1 MNKKDVCATQIAYV
15 RFTEDDLADL
25 DNQVRRVGASS
36 RGAYIRSLI
45 KGVRPVELPPAD
57 YVALIDELAKLRRS
71 IDTMAA
77 RAADNKASALSP
89 VEYYTLSS
97 LTALTLQK
105 IRLAA
110 LPQQYHLP
118 EDMSQSKAQIAS
130 EDYNPGRLDMEA
142 IEAALCEAVEMHDGL
157 VSEDFIDLFV
167 SQVTP
172 LSDSRFAWCLD
183 FSPQPTVAFLNLAG
197 QRKYTT
203 CSMDSKLHFGPFAD
217 EEGHTIPFPGSLRR

>member
-77 RAADNKASALSP
+77 RAQTTRRLRSAPS
-89 VEYYTLSS
+89 
-97 LTALTLQK
+97 
-105 IRLAA
+105 
-110 LPQQYHLP
+110 
-118 EDMSQSKAQIAS
+118 
-130 EDYNPGRLDMEA
+130 N
-142 IEAALCEAVEMHDGL
+142 
-157 VSEDFIDLFV
+157 
-167 SQVTP
+167 
-172 LSDSRFAWCLD
+172 
-183 FSPQPTVAFLNLAG
+183 
-197 QRKYTT
+197 
-203 CSMDSKLHFGPFAD
+203 
-217 EEGHTIPFPGSLRR
+217 TIHYPALRR

>member
-1 MNKKDVCATQIAYV
+1 MNKKDVCATKIAYV

-71 IDTMAA
+71 IDTMAVA
-77 RAADNKASALSP
+77 RRTTRRLHSALSNTIHYP
-89 VEYYTLSS
+89 VLR
-97 LTALTLQK
+97 ALTLQK

-118 EDMSQSKAQIAS
+118 EDMSH
-130 EDYNPGRLDMEA
+130 E
-142 IEAALCEAVEMHDGL
+142 
-157 VSEDFIDLFV
+157 
-167 SQVTP
+167 
-172 LSDSRFAWCLD
+172 
-183 FSPQPTVAFLNLAG
+183 
-197 QRKYTT
+197 
-203 CSMDSKLHFGPFAD
+203 
-217 EEGHTIPFPGSLRR
+217 

>member
-1 MNKKDVCATQIAYV
+1 MNKKDVCATKIAYV

-89 VEYYTLSS
+89 DEYYTLSS

-118 EDMSQSKAQIAS
+118 EDMSH
-130 EDYNPGRLDMEA
+130 E
-142 IEAALCEAVEMHDGL
+142 
-157 VSEDFIDLFV
+157 
-167 SQVTP
+167 
-172 LSDSRFAWCLD
+172 
-183 FSPQPTVAFLNLAG
+183 
-197 QRKYTT
+197 
-203 CSMDSKLHFGPFAD
+203 
-217 EEGHTIPFPGSLRR
+217 

>member
-1 MNKKDVCATQIAYV
+1 MNKKDVCATKIAYV

-77 RAADNKASALSP
+77 CAADNKASALSP

-118 EDMSQSKAQIAS
+118 EDMSH
-130 EDYNPGRLDMEA
+130 E
-142 IEAALCEAVEMHDGL
+142 
-157 VSEDFIDLFV
+157 
-167 SQVTP
+167 
-172 LSDSRFAWCLD
+172 
-183 FSPQPTVAFLNLAG
+183 
-197 QRKYTT
+197 
-203 CSMDSKLHFGPFAD
+203 
-217 EEGHTIPFPGSLRR
+217 

>member
-1 MNKKDVCATQIAYV
+1 MNKKDVCATKIAYV
-15 RFTEDDLADL
+15 RFTADDLADL

-118 EDMSQSKAQIAS
+118 EDMSH
-130 EDYNPGRLDMEA
+130 E
-142 IEAALCEAVEMHDGL
+142 
-157 VSEDFIDLFV
+157 
-167 SQVTP
+167 
-172 LSDSRFAWCLD
+172 
-183 FSPQPTVAFLNLAG
+183 
-197 QRKYTT
+197 
-203 CSMDSKLHFGPFAD
+203 
-217 EEGHTIPFPGSLRR
+217 

>member
-1 MNKKDVCATQIAYV
+1 MNKKDVCATKIAYV

-77 RAADNKASALSP
+77 RAADNKASAISP

-118 EDMSQSKAQIAS
+118 EDMSH
-130 EDYNPGRLDMEA
+130 E
-142 IEAALCEAVEMHDGL
+142 
-157 VSEDFIDLFV
+157 
-167 SQVTP
+167 
-172 LSDSRFAWCLD
+172 
-183 FSPQPTVAFLNLAG
+183 
-197 QRKYTT
+197 
-203 CSMDSKLHFGPFAD
+203 
-217 EEGHTIPFPGSLRR
+217 

>member
-1 MNKKDVCATQIAYV
+1 MNKKDVCATKIAYV

-105 IRLAA
+105 IQLAA

-118 EDMSQSKAQIAS
+118 EDMSH
-130 EDYNPGRLDMEA
+130 E
-142 IEAALCEAVEMHDGL
+142 
-157 VSEDFIDLFV
+157 
-167 SQVTP
+167 
-172 LSDSRFAWCLD
+172 
-183 FSPQPTVAFLNLAG
+183 
-197 QRKYTT
+197 
-203 CSMDSKLHFGPFAD
+203 
-217 EEGHTIPFPGSLRR
+217 

>member
-1 MNKKDVCATQIAYV
+1 MNKKDVCATKIAYV

-97 LTALTLQK
+97 LTALTLQN

-118 EDMSQSKAQIAS
+118 EDMSH
-130 EDYNPGRLDMEA
+130 E
-142 IEAALCEAVEMHDGL
+142 
-157 VSEDFIDLFV
+157 
-167 SQVTP
+167 
-172 LSDSRFAWCLD
+172 
-183 FSPQPTVAFLNLAG
+183 
-197 QRKYTT
+197 
-203 CSMDSKLHFGPFAD
+203 
-217 EEGHTIPFPGSLRR
+217 

>member
-1 MNKKDVCATQIAYV
+1 MNKKDVCATKIAYV

-36 RGAYIRSLI
+36 RGAYILSLI
-45 KGVRPVELPPAD
+45 NGGRPGELPPAD

-97 LTALTLQK
+97 LTALTHQK

-110 LPQQYHLP
+110 LPQQHHLP
-118 EDMSQSKAQIAS
+118 ED
-130 EDYNPGRLDMEA
+130 
-142 IEAALCEAVEMHDGL
+142 
-157 VSEDFIDLFV
+157 
-167 SQVTP
+167 
-172 LSDSRFAWCLD
+172 
-183 FSPQPTVAFLNLAG
+183 
-197 QRKYTT
+197 
-203 CSMDSKLHFGPFAD
+203 
-217 EEGHTIPFPGSLRR
+217 LRHE

>member
-1 MNKKDVCATQIAYV
+1 MNKKDVCATKIAYV

-57 YVALIDELAKLRRS
+57 NVALIDELAKLRRS

-118 EDMSQSKAQIAS
+118 EDMSH
-130 EDYNPGRLDMEA
+130 E
-142 IEAALCEAVEMHDGL
+142 
-157 VSEDFIDLFV
+157 
-167 SQVTP
+167 
-172 LSDSRFAWCLD
+172 
-183 FSPQPTVAFLNLAG
+183 
-197 QRKYTT
+197 
-203 CSMDSKLHFGPFAD
+203 
-217 EEGHTIPFPGSLRR
+217 

>member
-1 MNKKDVCATQIAYV
+1 MNKKDVCATKIAYV

-97 LTALTLQK
+97 LTALTFQK

-110 LPQQYHLP
+110 LPQQHHLP
-118 EDMSQSKAQIAS
+118 EDMSH
-130 EDYNPGRLDMEA
+130 E
-142 IEAALCEAVEMHDGL
+142 
-157 VSEDFIDLFV
+157 
-167 SQVTP
+167 
-172 LSDSRFAWCLD
+172 
-183 FSPQPTVAFLNLAG
+183 
-197 QRKYTT
+197 
-203 CSMDSKLHFGPFAD
+203 
-217 EEGHTIPFPGSLRR
+217 

>member
-1 MNKKDVCATQIAYV
+1 MNKKDVCATKIAYV

-36 RGAYIRSLI
+36 RGEYIRSLI

-118 EDMSQSKAQIAS
+118 EDMSH
-130 EDYNPGRLDMEA
+130 E
-142 IEAALCEAVEMHDGL
+142 
-157 VSEDFIDLFV
+157 
-167 SQVTP
+167 
-172 LSDSRFAWCLD
+172 
-183 FSPQPTVAFLNLAG
+183 
-197 QRKYTT
+197 
-203 CSMDSKLHFGPFAD
+203 
-217 EEGHTIPFPGSLRR
+217 

>member
-57 YVALIDELAKLRRS
+57 YVALIDELAKLRRN

-118 EDMSQSKAQIAS
+118 EDMSH
-130 EDYNPGRLDMEA
+130 E
-142 IEAALCEAVEMHDGL
+142 
-157 VSEDFIDLFV
+157 
-167 SQVTP
+167 
-172 LSDSRFAWCLD
+172 
-183 FSPQPTVAFLNLAG
+183 
-197 QRKYTT
+197 
-203 CSMDSKLHFGPFAD
+203 
-217 EEGHTIPFPGSLRR
+217 

>member
-1 MNKKDVCATQIAYV
+1 MNKKDVCATKIAYV

-97 LTALTLQK
+97 LTGVDTSKDPACSITTTVSLTGGYE
-105 IRLAA
+105 
-110 LPQQYHLP
+110 P
-118 EDMSQSKAQIAS
+118 
-130 EDYNPGRLDMEA
+130 
-142 IEAALCEAVEMHDGL
+142 
-157 VSEDFIDLFV
+157 
-167 SQVTP
+167 
-172 LSDSRFAWCLD
+172 
-183 FSPQPTVAFLNLAG
+183 
-197 QRKYTT
+197 
-203 CSMDSKLHFGPFAD
+203 
-217 EEGHTIPFPGSLRR
+217 

>member
-1 MNKKDVCATQIAYV
+1 MNKKDVCATKIAYV

-110 LPQQYHLP
+110 LPQQDHLP
-118 EDMSQSKAQIAS
+118 EDMSH
-130 EDYNPGRLDMEA
+130 E
-142 IEAALCEAVEMHDGL
+142 
-157 VSEDFIDLFV
+157 
-167 SQVTP
+167 
-172 LSDSRFAWCLD
+172 
-183 FSPQPTVAFLNLAG
+183 
-197 QRKYTT
+197 
-203 CSMDSKLHFGPFAD
+203 
-217 EEGHTIPFPGSLRR
+217 

>member
-118 EDMSQSKAQIAS
+118 EDMSH
-130 EDYNPGRLDMEA
+130 E
-142 IEAALCEAVEMHDGL
+142 
-157 VSEDFIDLFV
+157 
-167 SQVTP
+167 
-172 LSDSRFAWCLD
+172 
-183 FSPQPTVAFLNLAG
+183 
-197 QRKYTT
+197 
-203 CSMDSKLHFGPFAD
+203 
-217 EEGHTIPFPGSLRR
+217 

>member
-1 MNKKDVCATQIAYV
+1 MNKKDVCATKIAYV

-110 LPQQYHLP
+110 LLQQHHLP
-118 EDMSQSKAQIAS
+118 EDMSH
-130 EDYNPGRLDMEA
+130 E
-142 IEAALCEAVEMHDGL
+142 
-157 VSEDFIDLFV
+157 
-167 SQVTP
+167 
-172 LSDSRFAWCLD
+172 
-183 FSPQPTVAFLNLAG
+183 
-197 QRKYTT
+197 
-203 CSMDSKLHFGPFAD
+203 
-217 EEGHTIPFPGSLRR
+217 

>member
-1 MNKKDVCATQIAYV
+1 MNKKDVCATKIAYV

-110 LPQQYHLP
+110 LPQQYHSP
-118 EDMSQSKAQIAS
+118 EDMSH
-130 EDYNPGRLDMEA
+130 E
-142 IEAALCEAVEMHDGL
+142 
-157 VSEDFIDLFV
+157 
-167 SQVTP
+167 
-172 LSDSRFAWCLD
+172 
-183 FSPQPTVAFLNLAG
+183 
-197 QRKYTT
+197 
-203 CSMDSKLHFGPFAD
+203 
-217 EEGHTIPFPGSLRR
+217 

>member
-1 MNKKDVCATQIAYV
+1 MNKKDDCATKIAYV

-36 RGAYIRSLI
+36 RGAYLRSII
-45 KGVRPVELPPAD
+45 KGVRPVELPPAG

-71 IDTMAA
+71 VDAMAA
-77 RAADNKASALSP
+77 RAADNKASAHSP

-118 EDMSQSKAQIAS
+118 EDMSH
-130 EDYNPGRLDMEA
+130 E
-142 IEAALCEAVEMHDGL
+142 
-157 VSEDFIDLFV
+157 
-167 SQVTP
+167 
-172 LSDSRFAWCLD
+172 
-183 FSPQPTVAFLNLAG
+183 
-197 QRKYTT
+197 
-203 CSMDSKLHFGPFAD
+203 
-217 EEGHTIPFPGSLRR
+217 

>member
-1 MNKKDVCATQIAYV
+1 MKQETENRQQRPQMICLCATCANAFYNVPTIRIQRVDRYQLVKDMNKKDVCATKIAYV

-118 EDMSQSKAQIAS
+118 EDMSH
-130 EDYNPGRLDMEA
+130 E
-142 IEAALCEAVEMHDGL
+142 
-157 VSEDFIDLFV
+157 
-167 SQVTP
+167 
-172 LSDSRFAWCLD
+172 
-183 FSPQPTVAFLNLAG
+183 
-197 QRKYTT
+197 
-203 CSMDSKLHFGPFAD
+203 
-217 EEGHTIPFPGSLRR
+217 

>member
-1 MNKKDVCATQIAYV
+1 MNKKDVCATKIAYV

-118 EDMSQSKAQIAS
+118 EDMSR
-130 EDYNPGRLDMEA
+130 E
-142 IEAALCEAVEMHDGL
+142 
-157 VSEDFIDLFV
+157 
-167 SQVTP
+167 
-172 LSDSRFAWCLD
+172 
-183 FSPQPTVAFLNLAG
+183 
-197 QRKYTT
+197 
-203 CSMDSKLHFGPFAD
+203 
-217 EEGHTIPFPGSLRR
+217 

>member
-105 IRLAA
+105 DPACSITTT
-110 LPQQYHLP
+110 
-118 EDMSQSKAQIAS
+118 AS
-130 EDYNPGRLDMEA
+130 LTGGYEP
-142 IEAALCEAVEMHDGL
+142 
-157 VSEDFIDLFV
+157 
-167 SQVTP
+167 
-172 LSDSRFAWCLD
+172 
-183 FSPQPTVAFLNLAG
+183 
-197 QRKYTT
+197 
-203 CSMDSKLHFGPFAD
+203 
-217 EEGHTIPFPGSLRR
+217 

>member
-1 MNKKDVCATQIAYV
+1 MNKKDVCATKIAYV

-105 IRLAA
+105 IRLAV
-110 LPQQYHLP
+110 LPQQHHLP
-118 EDMSQSKAQIAS
+118 EDMSH
-130 EDYNPGRLDMEA
+130 E
-142 IEAALCEAVEMHDGL
+142 
-157 VSEDFIDLFV
+157 
-167 SQVTP
+167 
-172 LSDSRFAWCLD
+172 
-183 FSPQPTVAFLNLAG
+183 
-197 QRKYTT
+197 
-203 CSMDSKLHFGPFAD
+203 
-217 EEGHTIPFPGSLRR
+217 

>member
-1 MNKKDVCATQIAYV
+1 MNKKDVCATKIAYV

-36 RGAYIRSLI
+36 RGAYIRNLI

-97 LTALTLQK
+97 LTTLTLQK

-118 EDMSQSKAQIAS
+118 EDMSH
-130 EDYNPGRLDMEA
+130 E
-142 IEAALCEAVEMHDGL
+142 
-157 VSEDFIDLFV
+157 
-167 SQVTP
+167 
-172 LSDSRFAWCLD
+172 
-183 FSPQPTVAFLNLAG
+183 
-197 QRKYTT
+197 
-203 CSMDSKLHFGPFAD
+203 
-217 EEGHTIPFPGSLRR
+217 

>member
-1 MNKKDVCATQIAYV
+1 MNKKDVCATKIAYV

-110 LPQQYHLP
+110 LPQQHHFP
-118 EDMSQSKAQIAS
+118 EDMSH
-130 EDYNPGRLDMEA
+130 E
-142 IEAALCEAVEMHDGL
+142 
-157 VSEDFIDLFV
+157 
-167 SQVTP
+167 
-172 LSDSRFAWCLD
+172 
-183 FSPQPTVAFLNLAG
+183 
-197 QRKYTT
+197 
-203 CSMDSKLHFGPFAD
+203 
-217 EEGHTIPFPGSLRR
+217 

>member
-77 RAADNKASALSP
+77 RAGRQQGVCAQPRRILYIIQPYGVDTSKDPACSITTTA
-89 VEYYTLSS
+89 S
-97 LTALTLQK
+97 LTGGYE
-105 IRLAA
+105 
-110 LPQQYHLP
+110 P
-118 EDMSQSKAQIAS
+118 
-130 EDYNPGRLDMEA
+130 
-142 IEAALCEAVEMHDGL
+142 
-157 VSEDFIDLFV
+157 
-167 SQVTP
+167 
-172 LSDSRFAWCLD
+172 
-183 FSPQPTVAFLNLAG
+183 
-197 QRKYTT
+197 
-203 CSMDSKLHFGPFAD
+203 
-217 EEGHTIPFPGSLRR
+217 

>member
-1 MNKKDVCATQIAYV
+1 MNKKDVCATKIAYV

-25 DNQVRRVGASS
+25 DNQVRRGGASS

-118 EDMSQSKAQIAS
+118 EDMSH
-130 EDYNPGRLDMEA
+130 E
-142 IEAALCEAVEMHDGL
+142 
-157 VSEDFIDLFV
+157 
-167 SQVTP
+167 
-172 LSDSRFAWCLD
+172 
-183 FSPQPTVAFLNLAG
+183 
-197 QRKYTT
+197 
-203 CSMDSKLHFGPFAD
+203 
-217 EEGHTIPFPGSLRR
+217 

>member
-1 MNKKDVCATQIAYV
+1 MNKKDVCATKIAYV

-45 KGVRPVELPPAD
+45 KGVCPVELPPAD

-118 EDMSQSKAQIAS
+118 EDMSH
-130 EDYNPGRLDMEA
+130 E
-142 IEAALCEAVEMHDGL
+142 
-157 VSEDFIDLFV
+157 
-167 SQVTP
+167 
-172 LSDSRFAWCLD
+172 
-183 FSPQPTVAFLNLAG
+183 
-197 QRKYTT
+197 
-203 CSMDSKLHFGPFAD
+203 
-217 EEGHTIPFPGSLRR
+217 

>member
-1 MNKKDVCATQIAYV
+1 MNKKDVCATKIAYV

-118 EDMSQSKAQIAS
+118 EDMSH
-130 EDYNPGRLDMEA
+130 E
-142 IEAALCEAVEMHDGL
+142 
-157 VSEDFIDLFV
+157 
-167 SQVTP
+167 
-172 LSDSRFAWCLD
+172 
-183 FSPQPTVAFLNLAG
+183 
-197 QRKYTT
+197 
-203 CSMDSKLHFGPFAD
+203 
-217 EEGHTIPFPGSLRR
+217 

>member
-1 MNKKDVCATQIAYV
+1 MNKKDVCATKIAYV

-57 YVALIDELAKLRRS
+57 YVALSS

-118 EDMSQSKAQIAS
+118 EDMSH
-130 EDYNPGRLDMEA
+130 E
-142 IEAALCEAVEMHDGL
+142 
-157 VSEDFIDLFV
+157 
-167 SQVTP
+167 
-172 LSDSRFAWCLD
+172 
-183 FSPQPTVAFLNLAG
+183 
-197 QRKYTT
+197 
-203 CSMDSKLHFGPFAD
+203 
-217 EEGHTIPFPGSLRR
+217 